1 MNQKIVL
8 RPSWNAYVDRL
19 SIAAGSLF
27 LALYSRFVLTLEGVA
42 TLIPFALAGFA
53 VFMVLSIVVTRYS
66 YRYAIEDGRLS
77 ANTGLI
83 SKNETQIRLQDI
95 RGVNVTQSI
104 TDRMLNT
111 GNLSF
116 SSSAQNEA
124 EVVFLGI
131 DSPMVVR
138 KQIQALV
145 DEAKTEPRT

>member
-1 MNQKIVL
+1 MVL
-8 RPSWNAYVDRL
+8 RPSCNAYVDRL
-19 SIAAGSLF
+19 SIAAGSL
-27 LALYSRFVLTLEGVA
+27 LMALYSRFVLTLEGVA
-42 TLIPFALAGFA
+42 TIIPVALAGFA
-53 VFMVLSIVVTRYS
+53 VFMVLSIVVARYS

-111 GNLSF
+111 GSLSF

-131 DSPMVVR
+131 DSPMAVR

-145 DEAKTEPRT
+145 DEAKTEART